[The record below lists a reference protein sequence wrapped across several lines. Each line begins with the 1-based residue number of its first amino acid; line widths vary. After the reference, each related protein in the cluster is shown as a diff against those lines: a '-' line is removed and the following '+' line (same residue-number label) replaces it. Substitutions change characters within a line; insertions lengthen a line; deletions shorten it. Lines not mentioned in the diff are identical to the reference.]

1 MNKIIHQFFLRLIL
15 FIPLIFAVHTA
26 ILSHKNLP
34 FYGDK
39 IVLSYFVNS
48 LLAIAIFMILYVFRK
63 KYRDQLGFLYMGGS
77 LVKFALF
84 FILFYP
90 SFKADGKISGLEFA
104 SFFVPY
110 ITCLF
115 LETLSLIK
123 LLNSSEQ
130 NEEKSS

>member
-1 MNKIIHQFFLRLIL
+1 MNKIVSQFFLRLTL
-15 FIPLIFAVHTA
+15 FIPLIFAIHLA
-26 ILSHKNLP
+26 ILSYRILP
-34 FYGDK
+34 LYGDK
-39 IVLSYFVNS
+39 IELAYLVNIV
-48 LLAIAIFMILYVFRK
+48 LAIAIFIFLYVFRK

-77 LVKFALF
+77 LLKFALF

-115 LETLSLIK
+115 IETLSLIK

-130 NEEKSS
+130 NEEKPS